1 MKFLLPDQTDSIV
14 VHTVVLMPY
23 LKTVIELRLGSVFS
37 DIVLVYYSEA
47 DPDVEDVVTP
57 GLERG
62 WITECCI
69 TE

>member
-1 MKFLLPDQTDSIV
+1 
-14 VHTVVLMPY
+14 MPY
-23 LKTVIELRLGSVFS
+23 LKTVIELRLRSVFS